1 MGKYKYLIKNIGLLT
16 ISNFGGKVLSFIL
29 IPLYTSIL
37 STAEYGTYD
46 IYTTTISLVIPILSI
61 NISSGVLRFS
71 IGNEE
76 NTNNV
81 LRIGLKFCIKATI
94 IFCILIGVNFW
105 FKIISIF
112 NNFPICLILY
122 MIINMFYDLISQFS
136 RGIDRI
142 ADIAVAGL
150 LNSVIMLSLNILFLV
165 VFHMG
170 LEGYFWATILSYAI
184 PLIYLCIRINIWKF
198 FLKTSID
205 KKLEKNMKKYSIP
218 MAFSTIAWW
227 VTNVSDRYI
236 VTWICGVA
244 VNGIYSVAYKIPSL
258 LNVFQSIFNQ
268 AWMLSAVQEYNKDKN
283 KFYSEVYGIYNVG
296 MVIVC
301 SGLILLDK
309 VLATILFSKDF
320 YVAWRYAPFLMISVV
335 FGAMAGL
342 LEGIFSATRRTD
354 ISAKTTVL
362 GALINLVLNIELVSF
377 WGAIGAAVAT
387 MIAYIVVLMTRLIYV
402 KQFVNL
408 KITLKKDIIC
418 YILLLGQAVVWIMN
432 MHQILSYVLEIVFT
446 VVVILLYKNEI
457 EDLLNKILQKKNGK
471 I

>member
-61 NISSGVLRFS
+61 NIASGVLRFS

-105 FKIISIF
+105 LKIISIF
-112 NNFPICLILY
+112 NDFPICLILY

-150 LNSVIMLSLNILFLV
+150 LNSVTMLSLNILFLV

-184 PLIYLCIRINIWKF
+184 PLSYLCIRINIWKF

-283 KFYSEVYGIYNVG
+283 KFYSKVYVIYNVG

-387 MIAYIVVLMTRLIYV
+387 MIAYMVVLMTRLIYV

>member
-1 MGKYKYLIKNIGLLT
+1 ME
-16 ISNFGGKVLSFIL
+16 V
-29 IPLYTSIL
+29 
-37 STAEYGTYD
+37 
-46 IYTTTISLVIPILSI
+46 
-61 NISSGVLRFS
+61 
-71 IGNEE
+71 
-76 NTNNV
+76 
-81 LRIGLKFCIKATI
+81 
-94 IFCILIGVNFW
+94 
-105 FKIISIF
+105 
-112 NNFPICLILY
+112 
-122 MIINMFYDLISQFS
+122 
-136 RGIDRI
+136 
-142 ADIAVAGL
+142 
-150 LNSVIMLSLNILFLV
+150 
-165 VFHMG
+165 
-170 LEGYFWATILSYAI
+170 
-184 PLIYLCIRINIWKF
+184 

-283 KFYSEVYGIYNVG
+283 KFYSKVYVIYNMG

-320 YVAWRYAPFLMISVV
+320 YVAWRYAPFLMISIV

>member
-61 NISSGVLRFS
+61 NIASGVLRFS

-105 FKIISIF
+105 LEIISIF

-150 LNSVIMLSLNILFLV
+150 LNSVTMLSLNILFLV

-198 FLKTSID
+198 F
-205 KKLEKNMKKYSIP
+205 
-218 MAFSTIAWW
+218 
-227 VTNVSDRYI
+227 
-236 VTWICGVA
+236 
-244 VNGIYSVAYKIPSL
+244 
-258 LNVFQSIFNQ
+258 
-268 AWMLSAVQEYNKDKN
+268 
-283 KFYSEVYGIYNVG
+283 
-296 MVIVC
+296 
-301 SGLILLDK
+301 
-309 VLATILFSKDF
+309 
-320 YVAWRYAPFLMISVV
+320 
-335 FGAMAGL
+335 
-342 LEGIFSATRRTD
+342 
-354 ISAKTTVL
+354 
-362 GALINLVLNIELVSF
+362 
-377 WGAIGAAVAT
+377 
-387 MIAYIVVLMTRLIYV
+387 
-402 KQFVNL
+402 
-408 KITLKKDIIC
+408 
-418 YILLLGQAVVWIMN
+418 
-432 MHQILSYVLEIVFT
+432 
-446 VVVILLYKNEI
+446 
-457 EDLLNKILQKKNGK
+457 
-471 I
+471 